1 MQTVPSLLI
10 GACADTLFSI
20 FNTTDKSTVK
30 ETSLQVTGPETLR
43 IKWKKP
49 RDKYKV
55 FSYRVFVKWNDTGI
69 ENMLEVYDGNATSC
83 VYSIKRIAETFHVMA
98 YVVRQIPL
106 IPIFGKYYYVQFGA
120 QYATMISFY
129 LPLVTGH
136 ISCSYCNLPT
146 SCLSVPPGRGREG
159 KVRKRGWHCT
169 QSKQLI

>member
-1 MQTVPSLLI
+1 M
-10 GACADTLFSI
+10 

-49 RDKYKV
+49 REKYKV

-83 VYSIKRIAETFHVMA
+83 VYSIKRFAETFHVMA

-106 IPIFGKYYYVQFGA
+106 IPIVGKYNYVQFRA
-120 QYATMISFY
+120 QSVIMISFY
-129 LPLVTGH
+129 LSPSLVKR
-136 ISCSYCNLPT
+136 CLLQLLYFPT
-146 SCLSVPPGRGREG
+146 SCPMRFL
-159 KVRKRGWHCT
+159 
-169 QSKQLI
+169 

>member
-1 MQTVPSLLI
+1 MHFIML
-10 GACADTLFSI
+10 
-20 FNTTDKSTVK
+20 FNTIDKSTVK

-55 FSYRVFVKWNDTGI
+55 FSYRVFVKWNNTGI

-106 IPIFGKYYYVQFGA
+106 IPIVGKYDYVQFRA
-120 QYATMISFY
+120 QILIMI
-129 LPLVTGH
+129 
-136 ISCSYCNLPT
+136 
-146 SCLSVPPGRGREG
+146 
-159 KVRKRGWHCT
+159 
-169 QSKQLI
+169 